1 MLQVA
6 QVVSSHGHQAKAA
19 SAPRLL
25 SRRVPSHLGDLY
37 FFQVSSPSL
46 APATLKLSFF
56 FLAPTTLKLSQ
67 PHDCCVAALIS
78 RQHLYQ
84 AKAVKEIVLIFG

>member
-1 MLQVA
+1 MLQIA

-56 FLAPTTLKLSQ
+56 LAPTTLKLSQ
-67 PHDCCVAALIS
+67 AHDCWVAALIS
-78 RQHLYQ
+78 RQHFHQ